1 MSTSASPDVNKAV
14 ENGIVKEKVVRNNKS
29 KDIMD
34 KSNMLIDIEILQNT
48 LEERSVQLEKWHKE
62 LINKAS
68 ELEVEKIKCQQQQIA
83 IDEKVKTAEQDI

>member
-1 MSTSASPDVNKAV
+1 MSTSASPDVNKDV
-14 ENGIVKEKVVRNNKS
+14 ENGIVKERIDRNNKS

-34 KSNMLIDIEILQNT
+34 KSNILIDIEILQNT

-68 ELEVEKIKCQQQQIA
+68 ELEVEKIK
-83 IDEKVKTAEQDI
+83 